1 MGTYTLRDIQGMFGI
16 SRAVVSSLVA
26 AGLVSPTRGA
36 RGEYRFSFQDVVML
50 RTAHSLHAS
59 RVQRQRIIQ
68 SLKGLREAQSAD
80 QPLTGLRICAV
91 GKDVAVKGRDG
102 RWQAVTGQLL
112 IDFEAHNEAGRGE
125 GTVHAL
131 RRPTRVADPGSARD
145 WFALGCQS
153 EGGGG
158 RNDGEAEAAYRR
170 ALALDPDYLDPY
182 LNLGCL
188 LCDAG
193 RYAEAVAL
201 YREALRH
208 FADEAL
214 IHFNLAVALEDLG
227 ESEAALESYDACI
240 ALSPDFADAHFNVAR
255 LHQVLGDKRRAIRHF
270 NHYRKLQ
277 TRT

>member
-16 SRAVVSSLVA
+16 SRAVVSNLVA
-26 AGLVSPTRGA
+26 AGLVSPTRGP

-112 IDFEAHNEAGRGE
+112 IDFDAQADARSGT

-131 RRPTRVADPGSARD
+131 RPARGAQGGSAHD

-153 EGGGG
+153 EGGDDH
-158 RNDGEAEAAYRR
+158 DGEAEAAYRR

-193 RYAEAVAL
+193 RYEEAVAL

-227 ESEAALESYDACI
+227 QSEAALASYDACI

-277 TRT
+277 TRS

>member
-68 SLKGLREAQSAD
+68 SLKGLRETQSAD

-112 IDFEAHNEAGRGE
+112 MDFDAQAEARPDT

-131 RRPTRVADPGSARD
+131 RRPRADAHGGSARD
-145 WFALGCQS
+145 WFALGCHS
-153 EGGGG
+153 EGG
-158 RNDGEAEAAYRR
+158 DDSTEAEAAYRR
-170 ALALDPDYLDPY
+170 ALALDSGYLDPY

-193 RYAEAVAL
+193 RYEEAVAL
-201 YREALRH
+201 YRQALRH
-208 FADEAL
+208 FAEEAL

-227 ESEAALESYDACI
+227 QSEAALASYDACI

-255 LHQVLGDKRRAIRHF
+255 LHQVMGDKRRAIRHF

-277 TRT
+277 TRS